1 MEESIKVIPWFCTA
15 HNIATSNGAV
25 IFTCRLKRGN
35 GMYGPFCSQNSFHS
49 TRLKRCVLKLA
60 AVPSRKR
67 IIFPYVVVLR

>member
-25 IFTCRLKRGN
+25 IFTCRLKH
-35 GMYGPFCSQNSFHS
+35 MYGPFCSQNSFHS

-60 AVPSRKR
+60 PVPSRKR